1 MVVMDIIDSHCH
13 LDDDRFDDDREAVLE
28 RAAAAGVRQIV
39 LPAVTAATWPRMQRV
54 AASDPRLFASY
65 GLHPMFMDA
74 HEPAHLEALPEW
86 IERERPVALGECGLD
101 FFIDDPD
108 VEAQFEIFDA
118 QLGIARD
125 FDLPVIVHSR
135 KANDEVAKYL
145 RRHPGSYGVIHSF
158 SGSEQQA
165 HALIDLGF
173 SLGFGGP
180 ITYSRAKRLHRLV
193 ATLPLGAL
201 LVETD
206 APDQPDHLHRGER
219 NEPAHVRHVVDV
231 MARLRDVP
239 AEEIAAA
246 TCENARRLFKL
257 PVTS

>member
-1 MVVMDIIDSHCH
+1 MHIIDSHCH
-13 LDDDRFDDDREAVLE
+13 LDDESFDADRAAVLE
-28 RAAAAGVRQIV
+28 RAAAAGVCEIV

-54 AASDPRLFASY
+54 AASDPRLFATY

-74 HEPAHLEALPEW
+74 HKPTHLEALPGW
-86 IERERPVALGECGLD
+86 IERERPVAVGECGLD

-108 VEAQFEIFDA
+108 VEAQMQYFDR

-135 KANDEVAKYL
+135 KANDEVAKIV
-145 RRHPGSYGVIHSF
+145 RRHPGTRGVIHSF

-173 SLGFGGP
+173 CLGFGGP
-180 ITYSRAKRLHRLV
+180 ITYARAKRLHRLV
-193 ATLPLGAL
+193 SELPLEAL

-206 APDQPDHLHRGER
+206 APDQPDHMHRGER
-219 NEPAHVRHVVDV
+219 NEPAHIGEVVDT
-231 MARLRDVP
+231 MARLRGVAPED
-239 AEEIAAA
+239 IAAA

-257 PVTS
+257 PVTC